1 MKIPIKNI
9 ALSIFAGSAFNV
21 LNAQSVIG
29 QEKNIYEYLP
39 NNNEHLIYH
48 DDWGKNNYKK
58 LLNQFNSQPLNNG
71 EIIFLGNSITAEGE
85 DWGRRFGYSKIKNR
99 GIGGDV
105 TDGVLARL
113 DEIIYFKP
121 RAVFLLIGIND
132 LWNNT
137 PTIPKPA
144 YIGTN
149 IIKITDIIKR
159 RSSDTKVYI
168 QTVLPIHK

>member
-1 MKIPIKNI
+1 MTKKGITSLVFILLFSFCRHSNTP
-9 ALSIFAGSAFNV
+9 LES
-21 LNAQSVIG
+21 LYPRQDLML
-29 QEKNIYEYLP
+29 EY
-39 NNNEHLIYH
+39 
-48 DDWGKNNYKK
+48 
-58 LLNQFNSQPLNNG
+58 Q
-71 EIIFLGNSITAEGE
+71 ITAEGE

-105 TDGVLARL
+105 TYSVLARL

-149 IIKITDIIKR
+149 IIKIADIIKR

>member
-1 MKIPIKNI
+1 MTKKGITSLVFILLFSFCRHSNTP
-9 ALSIFAGSAFNV
+9 LES
-21 LNAQSVIG
+21 LYPRQDLML
-29 QEKNIYEYLP
+29 EYQ
-39 NNNEHLIYH
+39 
-48 DDWGKNNYKK
+48 DDWGRNNYKK
-58 LLNQFNSQPLNNG
+58 IIKEFKKNPL
-71 EIIFLGNSITAEGE
+71 EFDDIVFLGNSITAEGE

-149 IIKITDIIKR
+149 IIKIADIIKR